1 MFKELGNIAS
11 LLRLAQQFGGKMQAI
26 NDRLKAQRV
35 TSSTGGGMVEVEANG
50 LGEVLRVRIDPTLV
64 ERGER
69 EMIEDLLP
77 SAVNQ
82 ALAKAKQCHF
92 EAMKSITDGLSFP
105 GLDEALSKLGHAD
118 DDDPEQDSNPV

>member
-1 MFKELGNIAS
+1 MFKGLGNLAA
-11 LLRLAQQFGGKMQAI
+11 LLRQAQQFSGKMQAI
-26 NDRLKAQRV
+26 NERLKGQRV
-35 TSSTGGGMVEVEANG
+35 TASTGGGMVEVEANG

-82 ALAKAKQCHF
+82 AVAKAKQCHF
-92 EAMKSITDGLSFP
+92 EAMKSITDGMNVA
-105 GLDEALSKLGHAD
+105 GLDEALSELAD
-118 DDDPEQDSNPV
+118 GDQPPDES

>member
-11 LLRLAQQFGGKMQAI
+11 LLRQAQQFSGKMQAI
-26 NDRLKAQRV
+26 NERLKGQRV
-35 TSSTGGGMVEVEANG
+35 TASTGGGMVEVEANG
-50 LGEVLRVRIDPTLV
+50 LGEVLRVRIEPTLV

-82 ALAKAKQCHF
+82 ALAKAKKCHY
-92 EAMKSITDGLSFP
+92 EAMKSITDGLNFP
-105 GLDEALSKLGHAD
+105 GLDEALSKWSEPD
-118 DDDPEQDSNPV
+118 DDDPDQDSKPV

>member
-1 MFKELGNIAS
+1 MFKGLGNLAT
-11 LLRLAQQFGGKMQAI
+11 LLRQAQQFSGKMQAI
-26 NDRLKAQRV
+26 NERLKGQRV
-35 TSSTGGGMVEVEANG
+35 SASTGGGMVEVEANG

-82 ALAKAKQCHF
+82 AVAKAKQCHLD
-92 EAMKSITDGLSFP
+92 AMKSITDGMSFA
-105 GLDEALSKLGHAD
+105 GLDEALSQLTD
-118 DDDPEQDSNPV
+118 TDQDSDQP